1 MSRTP
6 GPPILLVLFR
16 SGPQHLHVPKPDKFD
31 LDLRDWIG
39 LRVLARRD
47 QYFCPG
53 VVRNVYEGYSVSIL
67 FDGEEQPLIYHEV
80 LARGELDTV
89 ISDSVPA
96 SNQARLQ
103 HFQ

>member
-1 MSRTP
+1 MIPFCFRTTP
-6 GPPILLVLFR
+6 H
-16 SGPQHLHVPKPDKFD
+16 HLHVPKLDKFD

-39 LRVLARRD
+39 HRVLARRD

-67 FDGEEQPLIYHEV
+67 FDGEEQPLVYHEV

-89 ISDSVPA
+89 ISDAVPA
-96 SNQARLQ
+96 SNQARD
-103 HFQ
+103 